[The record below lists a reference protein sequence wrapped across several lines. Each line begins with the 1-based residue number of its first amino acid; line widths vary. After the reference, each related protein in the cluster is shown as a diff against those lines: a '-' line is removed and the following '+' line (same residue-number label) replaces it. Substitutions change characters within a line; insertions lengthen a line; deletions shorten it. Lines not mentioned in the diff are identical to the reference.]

1 MFKKMYLGIEIAHDY
16 LRAIDINGS
25 IVIDEPLD
33 YAPWNSETGFLKAID
48 YCLSKEHKAFRKMN
62 LFLSTPIE
70 EFSNTESLRKIVS
83 KDKRVSSITIIGNI
97 IAAALGTLSSGIKLL
112 GPGEFEKKLYIYSQ
126 KYATYFSLIWSG
138 SVVEFLKIDKGYD
151 EVNKII
157 LSKGLFD
164 LLTKVPVHVPKQYSS
179 NPNMQSYLKF
189 WNEEIKTVYI
199 SIPDLK
205 RFSLEKRIDK
215 YEVIYTNYSEFLIT
229 NGLKKIID
237 EMRMEVEYD
246 RRH

>member
-97 IAAALGTLSSGIKLL
+97 IAAALGALSSGIKLL

-126 KYATYFSLIWSG
+126 
-138 SVVEFLKIDKGYD
+138 
-151 EVNKII
+151 
-157 LSKGLFD
+157 
-164 LLTKVPVHVPKQYSS
+164 
-179 NPNMQSYLKF
+179 
-189 WNEEIKTVYI
+189 
-199 SIPDLK
+199 
-205 RFSLEKRIDK
+205 
-215 YEVIYTNYSEFLIT
+215 
-229 NGLKKIID
+229 
-237 EMRMEVEYD
+237 
-246 RRH
+246 